1 MTLTFKACVSFDKY
15 IGVLMMRFGI
25 TPLELAN
32 VVEIARSGGVLDVS
46 RFNFA
51 DILRDTHQQGFSLME
66 LSLDVRY
73 VLPGG
78 LTEDTLAR
86 IKAVKKEL
94 DLTFTVHLPLWSIEA
109 ACPNE
114 YVRKAS
120 VECLVDA
127 INFVKP
133 LEPEVYVLHA
143 TGSLASEFSRMKL
156 PSLFKGI
163 ITDYFVSRAG
173 QSVNEILKRTGIP
186 SRSLAL
192 ENVEFPF
199 EATWKVAEK
208 FDTSVCL
215 DTGHLIS
222 GQSGSIDTLEFV
234 ERYFDRL
241 AEVHLHDGSYQV
253 IDEGY
258 VKRVDHKALGK
269 GQLPTIE
276 LLTQLEKKSYKG
288 TVIFELTMKEAKE
301 SLQFIRQHLPH
312 LPIE

>member
-1 MTLTFKACVSFDKY
+1 
-15 IGVLMMRFGI
+15 MRFGI
-25 TPLELAN
+25 TPLELSN
-32 VVEIARSGGVLDVS
+32 IIEIARSGGALDFS

-51 DILRDTHQQGFSLME
+51 DILRATHQQGFSLME
-66 LSLDVRY
+66 LSIDVRY

-78 LTEDTLAR
+78 LTEDTVAK
-86 IKAVKKEL
+86 IKAVKEEL
-94 DLTFTVHLPLWSIEA
+94 DLTFTVHLPLWAIEA
-109 ACPNE
+109 ACPND
-114 YVRKAS
+114 YIRRAS

-127 INFVKP
+127 VNFVKP
-133 LEPEVYVLHA
+133 LEPEVFVLHA

-163 ITDYFVSRAG
+163 ITDYFVNRAE
-173 QSVNEILKRTGIP
+173 QSVREILKRTGIP

-199 EATWKVAEK
+199 DATSKIAERL
-208 FDTSVCL
+208 DTSICL

-234 ERYFDRL
+234 NRYYDRI
-241 AEVHLHDGSYQV
+241 AEIHLHDGSFQV
-253 IDEGY
+253 IGEGL

-269 GQLPTIE
+269 GRLPTTE
-276 LLTQLEKKSYKG
+276 LLTQLQEKDYKG
-288 TVIFELTMKEAKE
+288 TIIFELAMKEAKE
-301 SLQFIRQHLPH
+301 SLQFIRQHLPT